1 MDDSN
6 HSNQLSTKKHT
17 PTSPKQSQ
25 SVIAEFSI
33 YTVVIVPFFFGL
45 IIHGCFSC
53 HPCRLLQK
61 KERQGFASLAFNAE
75 ERLHKRTIFQHYSK
89 MYTYI
94 GCFRDSQTVSTT
106 THTPTSQK
114 QRTSDMGS
122 LFSYHDITFY
132 SGHQLSTTKHTQT
145 SPEQSK
151 IFTHKQ
157 YNFNF

>member
-61 KERQGFASLAFNAE
+61 KERQGFASLGEITQKDITPKCIHTLDALE
-75 ERLHKRTIFQHYSK
+75 IVKQD
-89 MYTYI
+89 
-94 GCFRDSQTVSTT
+94 CQTVSTT